1 MGLPGT
7 DLQRPPDQIPLV
19 KANLKTRGTAH
30 ELSQIVQT
38 AQKQPNWQKNLILS
52 NELISLFKWSPF
64 CFRLNTVMVVEVDV
78 FGYDEV
84 VKWAKIKAYR
94 I

>member
-1 MGLPGT
+1 MC
-7 DLQRPPDQIPLV
+7 
-19 KANLKTRGTAH
+19 
-30 ELSQIVQT
+30 
-38 AQKQPNWQKNLILS
+38 
-52 NELISLFKWSPF
+52 NELILLFKRSPF
-64 CFRLNTVMVVEVDV
+64 CFRLNTVIVVEVDV